1 MPYYLKRGHS
11 MVMDHTL
18 QQFSGTSEWEISFG
32 LQLYRTGLFY
42 TQVIVFFEVMAYII
56 LFKHLRDYNQR
67 ASIKNLGLPKKTLNR
82 RKRKNVISFVGEF
95 ISFIIESSLQMI
107 LHLAIVYSFGNHLI
121 GSHPIIGMVFQ
132 AVLIVTFFVASP
144 ELRKFYFNYIK

>member
-1 MPYYLKRGHS
+1 
-11 MVMDHTL
+11 MVMDHIL
-18 QQFSGTSEWEISFG
+18 QQASGTSEWEISIG

-42 TQVIVFFEVMAYII
+42 TQLIVLFEVIAYII
-56 LFKHLRDYNQR
+56 LFKHLRDYNQK
-67 ASIKNLGLPKKTLNR
+67 AAIKNLGLPKETLNR

-107 LHLAIVYSFGNHLI
+107 LHLAIVYSFGNHFI

-132 AVLIVTFFVASP
+132 TVLIVTFFVASP
-144 ELRKFYFNYIK
+144 ELRRFYFHCNLWKNSFQ

>member
-1 MPYYLKRGHS
+1 
-11 MVMDHTL
+11 MVMDHIL
-18 QQFSGTSEWEISFG
+18 QRASGTSEWEISFG

-42 TQVIVFFEVMAYII
+42 TQLIILFKVIAYII

-67 ASIKNLGLPKKTLNR
+67 AAIKDLGLPKETLNR

-95 ISFIIESSLQMI
+95 ISFIVESSLQMI
-107 LHLAIVYSFGNHLI
+107 LHVAIVYRFGINLI
-121 GSHPIIGMVFQ
+121 GYHPIIGMFFQ

-144 ELRKFYFNYIK
+144 ELRRFYFNHIQ